1 MSVPLDV
8 RYGLRRL
15 NNNVAFTMV
24 AVACLALGICASITV
39 FAVADALLIRDFPG
53 VADQDRIVSVATR
66 PLTPGAENRP
76 PVSYQTYLHYRQANH
91 VFSEL
96 AAFHSFPMNFSG
108 AGEPLR
114 LRGYVVSDNYFT
126 TLGMR
131 AASGRLFDPGNS
143 GRGDRREVVLSHA
156 LWQRA
161 FSGRGKVLGSA
172 VQLNG
177 TEFRVIGVAPEG
189 FRGTVLNVP
198 ADLWVSGES
207 APLFL
212 PPVVRATRDVSTYR
226 WLFFFFGRLAP
237 GVDAARAQAELDVLT
252 AQIDE
257 GVPPDQRQ
265 PGLAIHEDFGFY
277 PGMRVL
283 ATNPLLRLSGLVTL
297 LMLVVCAN
305 LGGLLLVK
313 AAARR
318 EEIGVRLAL
327 GVTRGQLVRQLL
339 TESIALSLLGGLAGF
354 LMSLFVVDVIRGW
367 PFERYLPT
375 LDNVVMDGR
384 VVAFTLLLSVGTGVL
399 FGLTP
404 ALWATRRQPM
414 PLLHH
419 RDGGG
424 PPDGGRLRF
433 QEALVVAQVTFSL
446 ILLVSTGLIVRTLQ
460 NLYSVDPGF
469 RIENVLKVSFD
480 LSQGDPRADGP
491 RFQSQLLEQV
501 RRLPQVRDAALAY
514 SVPLTATSFQLT
526 GTLRRPSEPEET
538 ALETECNV
546 VTPGFFQ
553 TLEIPLVRGR
563 DFTPEDR
570 NGSTPVLIVDE
581 TAATL
586 LWPGRNPVGEQ
597 VAVANGEKWE
607 SWQVV
612 GVVRRIHSTDLSAD
626 PLPFFYVPLAQR
638 YMAATSLQI
647 KTSREPSQAVEPVRE
662 VFRQLAPNL
671 AVQVTLLED
680 DVNKTL
686 AQPRFFSVLLGSFSL
701 IALLVTATGLYG
713 SLSYAVSRR
722 TRELGIRMALGARSA
737 EIMGMVLRRGL
748 ALTLVGLA
756 LGTLAA
762 VWITSVLSGLLFG
775 VTPTDPGVFFTVAA
789 ILVLVGFLAS
799 SLPAWRATRVDPMAI
814 IRHE

>member
-24 AVACLALGICASITV
+24 AVACLALGICASVTV
-39 FAVADALLIRDFPG
+39 FAVVDALLIRDFPG

-66 PLTPGAENRP
+66 PAPGAENRP
-76 PVSYQTYLHYRQANH
+76 TISYQTYLHYQQANH
-91 VFSEL
+91 VFSGL
-96 AAFHSFPMNFSG
+96 AAFQWFPMSFSG
-108 AGEPLR
+108 AGEPLQI
-114 LRGYVVSDNYFT
+114 RGYVVSDNYFT
-126 TLGMR
+126 TLGMN
-131 AASGRLFDPGNS
+131 AATGRLFDPGDDE
-143 GRGDRREVVLSHA
+143 RGDHQEVVLSYA

-161 FSGRGKVLGSA
+161 FGGRKILGSV

-177 TEFRVIGVAPEG
+177 NEFRVIGVAPEG
-189 FRGTVLNVP
+189 FRGTVLSVP
-198 ADLWVSGES
+198 ADLWVSAES
-207 APLFL
+207 VSLFFPAL
-212 PPVVRATRDVSTYR
+212 VTATRDPSTYP

-252 AQIDE
+252 AHLDE
-257 GVPPDQRQ
+257 GIPPDQRQ
-265 PGLAIHEDFGFY
+265 PGLALHEDFGFY
-277 PGMRVL
+277 PGTRIQ
-283 ATNPLLRLSGLVTL
+283 TTSPLLRLSGLVTL

-339 TESIALSLLGGLAGF
+339 TESVALSLLGGLAGF

-367 PFERYLPT
+367 PFGRYLPP

-414 PLLHH
+414 PLLHY
-419 RDGGG
+419 RAGGG

-469 RIENVLKVSFD
+469 QIENVLKVSFD
-480 LSQGDPRADGP
+480 LSQGYPQEGRP
-491 RFQSQLLEQV
+491 QFQRQLLEQV
-501 RRLPQVRDAALAY
+501 RRLSQVRDAALAY
-514 SVPLTATSFQLT
+514 SVPLTSTSFQLT
-526 GTLRRPSEPEET
+526 GTLRRPSEPEDT
-538 ALETECNV
+538 ALKTECNI
-546 VTPGFFQ
+546 VTPGFFD
-553 TLEIPLVRGR
+553 TLAIPLVRGR

-570 NGSTPVLIVDE
+570 KGSMPVLIVDE

-612 GVVRRIHSTDLSAD
+612 GVVRRIHSTDLSAE
-626 PLPFFYVPLAQR
+626 PRPFFYVPLAQR

-647 KTSREPSQAVEPVRE
+647 KTSREPSQAVEPVRAI
-662 VFRQLAPNL
+662 FRRLAPNL

-686 AQPRFFSVLLGSFSL
+686 AQPRLFSVFLGSFSL
-701 IALLVTATGLYG
+701 TALLVTATGLYG

-737 EIMGMVLRRGL
+737 EIMGMVLWRGL
-748 ALTLVGLA
+748 ALTLLGLA

-789 ILVLVGFLAS
+789 LLTLVGLLAS